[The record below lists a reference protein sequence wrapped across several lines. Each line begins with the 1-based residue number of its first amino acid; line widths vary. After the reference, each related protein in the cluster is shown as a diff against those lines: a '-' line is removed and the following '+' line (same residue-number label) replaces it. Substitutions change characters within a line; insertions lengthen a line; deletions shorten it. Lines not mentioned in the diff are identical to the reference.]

1 MHIEGHEV
9 VQAVGRFLVYEV
21 QPVVVE
27 KMGVAAPNES
37 RPFLGIVV
45 GIVIFRQTDGEALFP
60 VPLVLPFQGAQVVF
74 KMAQHENAAGFLV
87 GNDVDAVFL
96 GPGKNGQFR
105 RDIHFF
111 YRQWKYDGTGG

>member
-1 MHIEGHEV
+1 MYIERHEI
-9 VQAVGRFLVYEV
+9 VQTVGRFLVYEI
-21 QPVVVE
+21 QPVMV
-27 KMGVAAPNES
+27 KQMGIAAPYETGL
-37 RPFLGIVV
+37 FLGIIV
-45 GIVIFRQTDGEALFP
+45 GIVIFRQTDGKSLFP
-60 VPLVLPFQGAQVVF
+60 IPLVLPFQGAQVVF

-105 RDIHFF
+105 RGIHFF